1 MLDSRGRVALARRNM
16 MRDLQGAPGDPAAS
30 ALAAAYTALDR
41 GQVQHAREL
50 AHAVLIDVQGVDL
63 HLEARVLACLAHCDR
78 LGSKLRRAS
87 EASRRA
93 AQIFEQL
100 GDVNGEAGAL
110 TTLAHV
116 SMLLGRNDAAVEAS
130 LLCVRLCAAQ
140 APQPQAVLA
149 NNALGLAYSW
159 SGDHDRA
166 DASLEQA
173 VAVARGCAPPVSI
186 YQPRLNQIWV
196 EASRLLD
203 ERYQTGRMHSL
214 ARLTRLVA
222 ECDELERAGQAVSV
236 LPGLQFMRLTIAHA
250 SNGLLLVWKG
260 DPAAARVALAHARA
274 ALSPEPTWLDAF
286 AHWLA
291 AEIAWAE
298 HDFAQAEALLIEMRD
313 LALAVEHEQFACR
326 AHLLLSQLFE
336 VQGKEAAAR
345 REHRALR
352 QRERRVVAES
362 LASREA
368 VVAWQLGARQIERHL
383 QQALV
388 ASKQFERW
396 SLEDA
401 LTGIA
406 NRRHFEHELNARL
419 RSAAARDA
427 AVSVAMVDVD
437 KFKSVNDRFTHR
449 VGDRVLKTVA
459 ALMASQMRGG
469 DLPARWAGDEFVI
482 LFGDTTEAMA
492 EQLGERLRLSV
503 AAFDWESIAPGLRVT
518 ISVGLSQARPG
529 DTAESVLHR
538 SDESMYLT
546 KPVGPDAMPP
556 RAGPG
561 PKLPF
566 EDRSGPQDR
575 RQPVDRT
582 GTVTP
587 QRQPPPAQ
595 LRGE

>member
-1 MLDSRGRVALARRNM
+1 
-16 MRDLQGAPGDPAAS
+16 MRDLQGSSGEPTAIALAS
-30 ALAAAYTALDR
+30 AYAALDQ
-41 GQVQHAREL
+41 GHVQRAREL
-50 AHAVLIDVQGVDL
+50 AHAVLVNAQSVDL
-63 HLEARVLACLAHCDR
+63 HLEARVLSCLAHCDR
-78 LGSKLRRAS
+78 LGSRLRRAS
-87 EASRRA
+87 ETSRRA

-100 GDVNGEAGAL
+100 GDVNGEASAL

-116 SMLLGRNDAAVEAS
+116 SMLLGRNDTAVEAA
-130 LLCVRLCAAQ
+130 LLCVRLCGTQ
-140 APQPQAVLA
+140 APRPQAVLA
-149 NNALGLAYSW
+149 NNSLGLAYSW

-166 DASLEQA
+166 DAALEQA
-173 VAVARGCAPPVSI
+173 VAAARGCVPPVSI

-203 ERYQTGRMHSL
+203 ERYQTGGMQSL
-214 ARLTRLVA
+214 ARLAKLVA

-236 LPGLQFMRLTIAHA
+236 LPGLQFMRLPIAHA
-250 SNGLLLVWKG
+250 SAGLLFVWQG
-260 DPAAARVALAHARA
+260 DPAAARTALAKARA

-286 AHWLA
+286 AQWLA

-298 HDFAQAEALLIEMRD
+298 NDFAEAEALLVDMRD
-313 LALAVEHEQFACR
+313 LALAVEHEQLACR
-326 AHLLLSQLFE
+326 AQLLLAQLFE
-336 VQGKEAAAR
+336 VQGKASSAR

-352 QRERRVVAES
+352 QRERRVVAEN
-362 LASREA
+362 LVSRES
-368 VVAWQLGARQIERHL
+368 VVAWQLSARQIERHL

-388 ASKQFERW
+388 ASRQFERW

-406 NRRHFEHELNARL
+406 NRRHFEHALSARL
-419 RSAAARDA
+419 RVAGSSDA
-427 AVSVAMVDVD
+427 AVSVAMVDID
-437 KFKSVNDRFTHR
+437 QFKSVNDRFTHR

-459 ALMASQMRGG
+459 AIMASQMRES

-482 LFGDTTEAMA
+482 LFGDTTEALA
-492 EQLGERLRLSV
+492 EQLGERLRTSV

-538 SDESMYLT
+538 SDESMYLS
-546 KPVGPDAMPP
+546 KPGGFDALPP

-566 EDRSGPQDR
+566 DDRSALQDR
-575 RQPVDRT
+575 RHSVDRN
-582 GTVTP
+582 GTTAA
-587 QRQPPPAQ
+587 QR
-595 LRGE
+595 RGH